1 MKGNTDIKT
10 SSTFRSNIIY
20 NSIHKWGM
28 IELLV
33 QYENTSKL
41 LFENVYYDQERDLFV
56 HRYENGGL
64 YERLLMN
71 GAIQYNLIPKRLSWL
86 GTVEYTYSI
95 ERIFPS
101 LTNSQVMFG
110 TIFTYICKNANAKVE
125 LYSPTS
131 VLSMG
136 TRINPTFTI

>member
-1 MKGNTDIKT
+1 MIKL
-10 SSTFRSNIIY
+10 F
-20 NSIHKWGM
+20 
-28 IELLV
+28 V

-95 ERIFPS
+95 EREYS
-101 LTNSQVMFG
+101 LRLLIV
-110 TIFTYICKNANAKVE
+110 K
-125 LYSPTS
+125 
-131 VLSMG
+131 
-136 TRINPTFTI
+136 